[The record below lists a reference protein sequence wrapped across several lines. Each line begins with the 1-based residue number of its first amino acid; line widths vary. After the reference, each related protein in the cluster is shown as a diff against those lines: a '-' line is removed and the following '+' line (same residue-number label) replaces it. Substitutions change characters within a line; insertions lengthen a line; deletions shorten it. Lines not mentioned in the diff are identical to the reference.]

1 VLRFS
6 EIDPEDVPDT
16 YRLLEKLGNQG
27 PAAMLPE
34 EVLALVR
41 AGADL
46 DLVMA
51 GPIPQSQVQA
61 ILRKIAVAGIDA
73 LTPEEI
79 GGLRRSFVRPQSSA
93 PAAASDMLP
102 AEAGQLPFTQEGKEL
117 IGVGGRRL
125 EPFGDGERFR
135 YVDDGTVVD
144 VYGNVLGRSPGDLT
158 STTDVADDLENSA
171 TPITTDAASPRYNLP
186 PNAVRQDKIDSLAER
201 IRSATA
207 EQRST
212 DPIARRTLKDLQTQV
227 SRLNEAEREAL
238 LSHPA
243 LAAGIESVDA
253 KRIPERRQAAIA
265 AAQQRLDTL
274 AEMAEVPDATR
285 AGQQLTAA
293 RNAREVAAASR
304 AGSADAAAAGVDVR
318 TARQRVEEAMP
329 EGDWNALASAFNAM
343 PAERREAVLARL
355 SSGRSLE
362 PMTGGRGA
370 LDPSVFKEPRKP
382 GDAPLRLDS
391 GATASRPHPM
401 GLRRGPEDQTAARPF
416 IEKRLSRGTDGPAFD
431 PNAVAELLRGG
442 NEMEQALIRLD
453 SAMRSGDEAAI
464 AAARDVVDDIRT
476 RPADTDEARQAME
489 EMISDARTSFLQRQQ
504 AASELR
510 RAIVGT
516 DPDYLAEQERL
527 LRSSVAPAPRP
538 GIAPG
543 ARTPVTVIEDIGQA
557 NMPTA
562 FDEGVAVNRAREEAL
577 DRRAVG
583 GGVPEEVRKGMF
595 PDGNIPLAFKGDDS
609 ATPLEVRPIRE
620 RLPDT
625 RDRDAVAAAR
635 TAEDSLTAA
644 LAEMQSAK
652 GAEALAR
659 AQQKVTQAQR
669 ELDKL
674 YPPRLVE
681 QRTGRVQRAPAG
693 MRSEDVPK
701 GWVLERGRPAYPDS
715 MLNRESIQSVRD
727 NLVMKLVGRRPR
739 AAYNLNRASDE
750 LSAAERAILNADAR
764 RQLDATSNVPDDVI
778 PESPDDE
785 VSALGQ
791 QGKRGRLGGS
801 RRESDIQQALGALY
815 GTSNPL
821 GREAATTGGFTYVPF
836 ETAEQL
842 ADDLLAGQT
851 VFKPGDKGFEQD
863 RAAIIRALE
872 DYFGP
877 QNRNESALS
886 EMGQR
891 LAAAENAELPQPP
904 SPGARSGTDQDP
916 SRIPVEQG
924 TWPEGTMR
932 QQAGAGPTPGTN
944 VRAEPPAR
952 PTLAGIDEAAADL
965 TAFPRRRRSG
975 MSDAEMEAERFPDAS
990 GKAIR
995 GNKPSPGKK
1004 LASASAEDQKLEA
1017 SATDISDIDGDPAP
1031 AGKNAASAASRS
1043 DEDIIKDIDQE
1054 GQEVYDQTYR
1064 NYIDMG
1070 DGEDEARTSARDAAS
1085 KYINEQRQ
1093 LRIKPIKGDAAP
1105 ASSDPAPAS
1114 PAPADVDPPAATAA
1128 TPAAAADAPQA
1139 DRIKPVRLA
1148 DADQIDAPETAVAKK
1163 AADDTPQSGQPEAKN
1178 KGQKKRG
1185 KWPWIVGTAAVGGTL
1200 GGLARINSGGGGF
1213 IDIPIPAGGSGGG
1226 PGGGGGDFYPIPVR
1240 DGASVPMD
1248 DQLEQEAAIQRA
1260 LDRIRGSRGGGPQTY
1275 QTYQNYLFGR

>member
-93 PAAASDMLP
+93 PTAAPDMLP
-102 AEAGQLPFTQEGKEL
+102 AEAGQLPFAQEGKEL

-125 EPFGDGERFR
+125 EPFGDGEKFR

-318 TARQRVEEAMP
+318 TARQLVEEAMP

-370 LDPSVFKEPRKP
+370 LDPSVFKERRKP

-453 SAMRSGDEAAI
+453 TAMRSGDEAAI

-489 EMISDARTSFLQRQQ
+489 EMISGARTSFLQRQQ

-583 GGVPEEVRKGMF
+583 GGMPEEVRKGMF

-821 GREAATTGGFTYVPF
+821 GRKADTGGFTFVPF
-836 ETAEQL
+836 ETPEQL

-877 QNRNESALS
+877 QNRNESARTVAGKQILREDVAPDLES
-886 EMGQR
+886 GTGTS
-891 LAAAENAELPQPP
+891 AAAP
-904 SPGARSGTDQDP
+904 S
-916 SRIPVEQG
+916 
-924 TWPEGTMR
+924 
-932 QQAGAGPTPGTN
+932 QAAP
-944 VRAEPPAR
+944 AEPPAK
-952 PTLAGIDEAAADL
+952 PS
-965 TAFPRRRRSG
+965 RRRGGKS
-975 MSDAEMEAERFPDAS
+975 STAEEA
-990 GKAIR
+990 
-995 GNKPSPGKK
+995 
-1004 LASASAEDQKLEA
+1004 KLEA

-1139 DRIKPVRLA
+1139 DPIKPVRLA
-1148 DADQIDAPETAVAKK
+1148 DEDQIDAPETAIAKK
-1163 AADDTPQSGQPEAKN
+1163 AADDTPQAGQPEAKN